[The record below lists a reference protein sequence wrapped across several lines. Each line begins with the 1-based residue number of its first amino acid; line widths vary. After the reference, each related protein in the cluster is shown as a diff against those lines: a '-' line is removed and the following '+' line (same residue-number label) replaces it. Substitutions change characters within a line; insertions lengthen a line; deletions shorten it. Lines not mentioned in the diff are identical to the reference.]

1 MDSIFTDKKIIISG
15 GTGSWGRELTRQ
27 LLEFSPKK
35 IIIFSRGEISQVD
48 MQRQFNNP
56 LLEFV
61 IGDVRDAKAVDM
73 VFCHGINYVFH
84 LAALKHVPICENQP
98 WEAIQTNIIGTMNL
112 INASILHGVKKFIDV
127 STDKAVSPINTY
139 GLTKGMGE
147 RLSIQANCMTK
158 NTEFICI
165 RGGNVLGTNGSVIPY
180 IINQIK
186 TKNEVTITNIKMTR
200 FFLTLPQAI
209 HLLFQATAKGIGGE
223 TYVMN
228 MPSFYIKDLVEII
241 IDYYGDKSTTVK
253 EIGAREG
260 EKIHEVLISEHE
272 VPRTW
277 FVNNDYYCIMP
288 QLNTGRLYYH
298 DWMQEDYVYQDALL
312 SEAFTYQKIVLK
324 EPLTSETNLKG
335 KDYLIKLLQ
344 EGGWLR

>member
-1 MDSIFTDKKIIISG
+1 MFKDTKIAITG
-15 GTGSWGRELTRQ
+15 GSGSWGRELTRQ
-27 LLEFSPKK
+27 LLEFKPKK
-35 IIIFSRGEISQVD
+35 IIIYSRGEISQVD

-73 VFCHGINYVFH
+73 VFCKGIDYVFH
-84 LAALKHVPICENQP
+84 CAALKHVPICENQP

-112 INASILHGVKKFIDV
+112 INASILHGVKKFVDI
-127 STDKAVSPINTY
+127 SSDKSVAPINTY
-139 GLTKGMGE
+139 GFTKGIGE

-158 NTEFICI
+158 DTEFICI

-186 TKNEVTITNIKMTR
+186 TKNEVIITDSRMTR
-200 FFLTLPQAI
+200 FFLTLQEAI
-209 HLLFQATAKGIGGE
+209 ALLFQATEVGIGGE

-228 MPSFYIKDLVEII
+228 MPSFYIKDLVEIL
-241 IDYYGDKSTTVK
+241 IDYYGDEHTRIK

-272 VPRTW
+272 SVRTRY
-277 FVNNDYYCIMP
+277 VNSNYYVIYP
-288 QLNTGRLYYH
+288 QLNTGRTYFHTWDHPEFGQPLN
-298 DWMQEDYVYQDALL
+298 ALKNGL
-312 SEAFTYQKIVLK
+312 S
-324 EPLTSETNLKG
+324 SRDNLKD
-335 KDYLIKLLQ
+335 KDYLIKLLKS
-344 EGGWLR
+344 GGWLS